1 MYYTLVV
8 NGWEVTG
15 ISESVEIVN
24 GMLNISHSNGSG
36 HNVAL
41 SDIDKFEAE
50 CF

>member
-1 MYYTLVV
+1 MYYILVIK
-8 NGWEVTG
+8 GWEVTG
-15 ISESVEIVN
+15 IAESVEIVN
-24 GMLNISHSNGSG
+24 GVLNISHSNGSG

>member
-15 ISESVEIVN
+15 IAESVEIVN